1 MTAASV
7 RTALTALA
15 AGLVALAP
23 ANASAGLPDPPVYV
37 YSAARGELREGKL
50 TLHGVGRRITWATQG
65 GRSGATTIRRLHR
78 LLFTRPTSPATATLH
93 VAGQRGGQELV
104 LRLIRPRYNAARR
117 TVRYRVRR
125 IKRGKAPRQFGAASL
140 SIVAP
145 QVPEGAPTGNRCQ
158 TYLLN
163 SSGAPLELAAH
174 STPSD
179 TWSTL
184 PGQEVDPDVTVR
196 WGSYGAAGNG
206 CSNTVTYNVLARPP
220 VAFTIE
226 TTYPVSGTPTYT
238 CTRSLPGNPQYT
250 CSLAGAPSGGIASW
264 EIDFGLIPPPAG

>member
-1 MTAASV
+1 MTAASA
-7 RTALTALA
+7 RTLLIALA
-15 AGLVALAP
+15 AGLLALVP
-23 ANASAGLPDPPVYV
+23 ANASAGPPDPPVYV
-37 YSAARGELREGKL
+37 YSASSGELGGGSL

-65 GRSGATTIRRLHR
+65 GRSGVTSIRRFHR
-78 LLFTRPTSPATATLH
+78 LLFTPAKSPATATLH
-93 VAGQRGGQELV
+93 VAGQRGGEELV
-104 LRLIRPRYNAARR
+104 LRLSRPRYTAARR

-125 IKRGKAPRQFGAASL
+125 IKRGTAPRRRQFGAASL

-145 QVPEGAPTGNRCQ
+145 QVPEGAATGNQCQ
-158 TYLLN
+158 TYVLN
-163 SSGAPLELAAH
+163 SSGAPLQLAAH

-184 PGQEVDPDVTVR
+184 PGVSVDPDVTVR

-206 CSNTVTYNVLARPP
+206 CSNTVTYSVLARPP

-238 CTRSLPGNPQYT
+238 CTPSLPGNPQYS
-250 CSLAGAPSGGIASW
+250 CEMAHAPAGGVASW
-264 EIDFGLIPPPAG
+264 ELDWTP